1 MNKKRTTASAAGGG
15 GSGGVGSG
23 GGAGGAGGPY
33 NQSKHDELIPHMCT
47 SNQQHNFRVV
57 IDKSDH
63 FLDTPRSDRT
73 FDKSQKT
80 LNL

>member
-23 GGAGGAGGPY
+23 GGAGGAGPY